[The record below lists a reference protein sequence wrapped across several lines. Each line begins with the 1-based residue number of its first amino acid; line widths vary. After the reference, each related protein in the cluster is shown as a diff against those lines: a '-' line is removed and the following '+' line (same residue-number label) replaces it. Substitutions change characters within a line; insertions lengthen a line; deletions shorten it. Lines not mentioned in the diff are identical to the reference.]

1 MSQLPVPAAPLD
13 SAGREAAMRAALA
26 EAELARMSADVP
38 VGAVLLDS
46 DGSVLAL
53 ARNEREK
60 LHDPT
65 AHAEVLAIRRGAE
78 ARGDW
83 RLTDTTLVV
92 TLEPCVLCAGAI
104 LSARIPRLVF
114 GAWDEKAG
122 AAGSVHDLLR
132 DRRLN
137 HRVEVVGGVLEAES
151 AALLTGFFR
160 GAAPTEL

>member
-1 MSQLPVPAAPLD
+1 MPQLPLDAAARD
-13 SAGREAAMRAALA
+13 SAMRAALA
-26 EAELARMSADVP
+26 EAELAIRTGDVP
-38 VGAVLLDS
+38 VGAVLLDA

-78 ARGDW
+78 VRGDW

-104 LSARIPRLVF
+104 LSARIPRVVF

-137 HRVEVVGGVLEAES
+137 HRVEVVGGVLERECG
-151 AALLTGFFR
+151 ALLSGFFR
-160 GAAPTEL
+160 GEAPSEL

>member
-1 MSQLPVPAAPLD
+1 
-13 SAGREAAMRAALA
+13 MRAALA
-26 EAELARMSADVP
+26 EAELAHASGDVP
-38 VGAVLLDS
+38 VGAVLLDA

-65 AHAEVLAIRRGAE
+65 AHAEVLAIRRGAH

-122 AAGSVHDLLR
+122 AAGSVHELLR

-137 HRVEVVGGVLEAES
+137 HRVEVLGGVLEAES
-151 AALLTGFFR
+151 AALLTSFFR
-160 GAAPTEL
+160 GAEPSEL